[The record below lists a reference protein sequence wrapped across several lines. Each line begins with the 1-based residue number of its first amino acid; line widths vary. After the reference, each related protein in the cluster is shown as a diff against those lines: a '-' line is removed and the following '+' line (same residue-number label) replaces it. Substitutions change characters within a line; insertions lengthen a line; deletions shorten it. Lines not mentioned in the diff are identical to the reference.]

1 MKFGASLKK
10 LVSSMLFR
18 SFLDDFEDNIS
29 VQVVLSIRNDKL
41 SFERNER
48 QPLPT
53 DSERNDVTE

>member
-18 SFLDDFEDNIS
+18 SVLDDFEDNIS

-53 DSERNDVTE
+53 DFRKK